1 MKIDEIDSKK
11 LLPNWAH
18 DADWIQAAFDGLV
31 KACVARIPA
40 IDAPLTLEAIKCLT
54 DAEIEAWFGRFGVV
68 EYYPE
73 LSRTT
78 RENMLYWL
86 ARLYRF
92 LGTPNAVRVLCNYIF
107 DELPLDPEVRDN
119 LAFDGETLVDPALL
133 DLFDLVIDAGTSE
146 VSPAQVP
153 RIMANIYR
161 IVRNSQTLRATVFS
175 YAAEI
180 DIDAAPAPCGAQCT
194 TCVAD
199 SAPATLPPYVDVDL
213 WFNVSLSGVTFDA
226 GEFYGSI
233 ITWTKT
239 RTQLSAYSVPLLGI
253 YGEPALRK
261 IDNLALESFILVP
274 VALYAN
280 AGVDTA
286 INDLHAPMSNFF
298 TATNLGNGA
307 NYGQSINIHAIDAY
321 GELAKMWR
329 CRIVPV
335 DTEIKTAYI
344 NGGATS
350 VSPTKMLNNI
360 KDGSASGPQLTF
372 ELGDCYE
379 VVRMYSSATDT
390 EGFYFPCTITRVTTG
405 ISRAALTNV
414 YNAAF
419 TVHHFS
425 YRKVPARRFQ
435 WSVSYVSG
443 KAVLHVTLSD
453 GFTGR
458 VCVRGIAKTGA
469 TNATKIFGTF
479 EATNGRFDVQTDI
492 TQTSAVSTLFINIY

>member
-161 IVRNSQTLRATVFS
+161 IVRNSQKLRAIVFS
-175 YAAEI
+175 YDAEI
-180 DIDAAPAPCGAQCT
+180 NIDAAPAPCGAQYT

-213 WFNVSLSGVTFDA
+213 WFNNALSRVTFGANDI
-226 GEFYGSI
+226 YGSY
-233 ITWTKT
+233 ITWNVTTNRLAAYGVPVRTTST
-239 RTQLSAYSVPLLGI
+239 RDRL
-253 YGEPALRK
+253 
-261 IDNLALESFILVP
+261 IDETAADSFILAP
-274 VALYAN
+274 LALYAEN
-280 AGVDTA
+280 GAETAVD
-286 INDLHAPMSNFF
+286 DLHAPMGNFYTEQCF
-298 TATNLGNGA
+298 DVLRLVD
-307 NYGQSINIHAIDAY
+307 SIAIRSIEAY
-321 GELAKMWR
+321 GELARMWR

-344 NGGATS
+344 NGGASS
-350 VSPTKMLNNI
+350 VSPTKMLYNI

-390 EGFYFPCTITRVTTG
+390 DGFYFPCTITRATTG
-405 ISRAALTNV
+405 ISRAALTNC

-425 YRKVPARRFQ
+425 YRQVPARLFQ
-435 WSVSYVSG
+435 WVVSFVSG

-458 VCVRGIAKTGA
+458 VCVRGIAKTG
-469 TNATKIFGTF
+469 TINATKIFGTF
-479 EATNGRFDVQTDI
+479 EAVNGRFVVQTDI
-492 TQTSAVSTLFINIY
+492 TTSAVSTLFINIY

>member
-161 IVRNSQTLRATVFS
+161 IVRNSQKLRAIVFS
-175 YAAEI
+175 YDAEI
-180 DIDAAPAPCGAQCT
+180 NIDAAPAPCGAQYT
-194 TCVAD
+194 ISVAD

-213 WFNVSLSGVTFDA
+213 WFNFSLSRVTFDA
-226 GEFYGSI
+226 GESYGSFV
-233 ITWTKT
+233 TWTKT
-239 RTQLSAYSVPLLGI
+239 RSQLSAYSVPLLGI
-253 YGEPALRK
+253 SGEPSMRK

-274 VALYAN
+274 VALYADN
-280 AGVDTA
+280 GIDTA

-298 TATNLGNGA
+298 TDQNLNGSS
-307 NYGQSINIHAIDAY
+307 NYGLSINIHAIDAY
-321 GELAKMWR
+321 GELARMWR

-335 DTEIKTAYI
+335 DTEIKWAYI

-350 VSPTKMLNNI
+350 VSPTKMLNNLM
-360 KDGSASGPQLTF
+360 DGSASGAQLKF
-372 ELGDCYE
+372 DLGDCYE

-390 EGFYFPCTITRVTTG
+390 DGFYFPCTITRTAAG

-425 YRKVPARRFQ
+425 YRQVPARRFQ
-435 WSVSYVSG
+435 WGSTLVSG
-443 KAVLHVTLSD
+443 KQVLHVTLSD

-458 VCVRGIAKTGA
+458 VCVRGIEKTGA
-469 TNATKIFGTF
+469 ISATKIFGTF
-479 EATNGRFDVQTDI
+479 EATNGQFDVET
-492 TQTSAVSTLFINIY
+492 TETSAISSLFINVY